1 MEKWELD
8 LDKLLN
14 SGSTGNYK
22 YCHVDQLVLGV
33 REAKCE
39 EVTWNYFT
47 HVHFS
52 NVYTEEK
59 KSIAYE
65 TPDGSENKITIWSS
79 DNKHRKKKLYA
90 SHYVMTKERF
100 LQCVQSAMSS
110 GVWNYTDSK
119 LKATNPI
126 DEPIS
131 ANIKYVPEI
140 DPTGSGYDLV
150 VPMEESLYGSNFR
163 GNYYIFE
170 IYAHGSHLKKMLNA
184 DDQKKIQQELE
195 KRKIRY
201 RLDRLTDR
209 IGNIVCKF
217 ENEVLDMTP
226 KRLGGQGIEIYFQLM
241 ENITSSV
248 GLHIHTEQEH
258 DGLVYECRDKSVEL
272 LPNERIG
279 VVVAPNQSKT
289 TITITDTETGLIQF
303 RYRADRSLYSS
314 YRGQISFPKRCFQ
327 IYQDGRRI
335 VRDGKEQNVQ
345 LDDTQHFGT
354 VDVDDE
360 MLEAG
365 RRQQHWE
372 DEFFQQ
378 KNYLNVYYQ
387 NEHTKALQDIKNI
400 INDSQLLWDLQEI
413 CLIDPYLSSND
424 ILDTVAYCQKRSI
437 CIRCLTDLCDGK
449 KFKRKGKKKN
459 KKKHEKEFNKNKTVR
474 FESSRKQYKEDLEV
488 ALGMKSD
495 IQLSFRTRSE
505 RHGSRFHDRYLILKY
520 GVNKTRAWSLGTSV
534 NSVGKSHHIIQ
545 IVEFPT
551 KIEDFFDKV
560 WGETS
565 DNECKIYDSS
575 DYKPKEE

>member
-59 KSIAYE
+59 ESIAYE
-65 TPDGSENKITIWSS
+65 IPDGSENKITIWSS

-110 GVWNYTDSK
+110 GVWNYTDSE

-226 KRLGGQGIEIYFQLM
+226 KRLGRHGIEIYFQLM

-314 YRGQISFPKRCFQ
+314 YRGQISFPKRCLQ

-345 LDDTQHFGT
+345 LDDTQHFGSVT
-354 VDVDDE
+354 TNDTGKF
-360 MLEAG
+360 LESHCSRFG
-365 RRQQHWE
+365 
-372 DEFFQQ
+372 
-378 KNYLNVYYQ
+378 L
-387 NEHTKALQDIKNI
+387 IKNLVLPLPEPPTTSTFLFRAFLGSGGRLDI
-400 INDSQLLWDLQEI
+400 IRRSVLVRMI
-413 CLIDPYLSSND
+413 LSSNFG
-424 ILDTVAYCQKRSI
+424 AMNGSI
-437 CIRCLTDLCDGK
+437 
-449 KFKRKGKKKN
+449 
-459 KKKHEKEFNKNKTVR
+459 
-474 FESSRKQYKEDLEV
+474 
-488 ALGMKSD
+488 
-495 IQLSFRTRSE
+495 
-505 RHGSRFHDRYLILKY
+505 
-520 GVNKTRAWSLGTSV
+520 SLGPPHRAEPYSMPWRY
-534 NSVGKSHHIIQ
+534 
-545 IVEFPT
+545 FLAFLP
-551 KIEDFFDKV
+551 FR
-560 WGETS
+560 
-565 DNECKIYDSS
+565 
-575 DYKPKEE
+575 